1 MLDFLLPD
9 VPGLV
14 LTKIHYGPNR
24 LLLFTTTIS
33 FQANCPLCHT
43 ASDKVH
49 SYYTRRIADLPWA
62 DFKIELLLQTRRFY
76 CTNSQCRRLTFSQ
89 RLGSAIPAY
98 ARRTQRQTNQL
109 HSIGLALGGK
119 AGARMAKSL
128 KITVSP
134 DTILNL
140 VRRLPLPAT
149 GEVRILGID
158 DFSFRR
164 GRNFG
169 TILLDLERQNV
180 IDLLPDIKK
189 ETVAEWLQK
198 HPEIEIIS
206 RDRAGAFAEAAR
218 VAAPQA
224 LQVADRFHVSQ
235 NLWDACEALIKQN
248 YQSIRQTLSNAAAP
262 IKQKQPD
269 LIQSQPLPE
278 EGVIQSS
285 EKLNLSSTT
294 IVRERPQRLQPAK
307 LTDLNAVVA
316 LNSRERKKQE
326 TRDRRLA
333 IYQEIIALQER
344 GFSKTEIAQ
353 KLGVDQTQ
361 VSRYLKG
368 APIQGGGVQQKTIL
382 DPYKDYLKQRFSEDK
397 SAIMKE
403 LWREIQLQGYSG
415 SYNSVVSYL
424 TQLKFELNVVEL
436 TGRPLTM
443 RVKPLEE
450 ILPSIRSLS
459 WSLFLGKERLKEA
472 KSNQLNLLLQAIPKL
487 ASGYGLVQQFT
498 GLMAQRSDSGLSE
511 WLNEVEASE
520 IEPLKSFGR
529 GVKRDEAA
537 VRAGLKLRWN
547 QGPVEGSVNKL
558 KLLKRAMFG
567 RASFSLLRTRVLLA

>member
-14 LTKIHYGPNR
+14 LTKIHYGPER
-24 LLLFTTTIS
+24 LLLFITTIS
-33 FQANCPLCHT
+33 TQADCPLCHA

-49 SYYTRRIADLPWA
+49 SYYPRRIADLPWA
-62 DFKIELLLQTRRFY
+62 DFKIEFLLQTRRFY
-76 CTNSQCRRLTFSQ
+76 CTNPRCLRLTFSQ
-89 RLGSAIPAY
+89 RLGSSISAY

-128 KITVSP
+128 KIPVSP

-140 VRRLPLPAT
+140 VRQLPLPAT
-149 GEVRILGID
+149 EGVRVLGID

-169 TILLDLERQNV
+169 TILLDLERQKI

-189 ETVAEWLQK
+189 ETVAKWLQK
-198 HPEIEIIS
+198 HPEIKIIS

-218 VAAPQA
+218 LAAPQA
-224 LQVADRFHVSQ
+224 IQVADRFHVSQ

-248 YQSIRQTLSNAAAP
+248 YQSIRQILNDKAASAS
-262 IKQKQPD
+262 IKQPD
-269 LIQSQPLPE
+269 SMQPIPLE
-278 EGVIQSS
+278 VGQFS
-285 EKLNLSSTT
+285 ENSNLNFTT
-294 IVRERPQRLQPAK
+294 VVRERPQTLRPK
-307 LTDLNAVVA
+307 NLTNLNEVVA

-333 IYQEIIALQER
+333 IYQEVIALQER
-344 GFSKTEIAQ
+344 GFSQTEIAQ
-353 KLGVDQTQ
+353 KLGTNVTQ
-361 VSRYLKG
+361 VRRYLKG
-368 APIQGGGVQQKTIL
+368 VPVHGGGVQQKTIL
-382 DPYKDYLKQRFSEDK
+382 DPYKAHLKRRFFEDNFDN
-397 SAIMKE
+397 IKE
-403 LWREIQLQGYSG
+403 LWREIQLQGYTG
-415 SYNSVVSYL
+415 GYGGVCAYFA
-424 TQLKFELNVVEL
+424 QLKFERGVFEL
-436 TGRPLTM
+436 TGRAITK
-443 RVKPLEE
+443 RVKPLRENV
-450 ILPSIRSLS
+450 PSIRSLS
-459 WSLFLGKERLKEA
+459 WSLFLGKKRLKEA
-472 KSNQLNLLLQAIPKL
+472 KSNQLNLILQAIPKL
-487 ASGYGLVQQFT
+487 ASGYALVQKFT

-511 WLNEVEASE
+511 WLDEVEASE

-529 GVKRDEAA
+529 GVKRDEEA

-558 KLLKRAMFG
+558 KLVKRSMFG
-567 RASFSLLRTRVLLA
+567 RASFELLRTRILLA